1 MHQMGE
7 VTDEV
12 PSPATIAQNR
22 YDNLSAGGSLRNSI
36 KSPIEDNRQSN
47 VESDHPRLV
56 STGSITPYYPFAPAE
71 FLDD

>member
-22 YDNLSAGGSLRNSI
+22 YDNLAAGGSLRNSI

-47 VESDHPRLV
+47 VGIPLFFGRTHLERISKRYY
-56 STGSITPYYPFAPAE
+56 STR
-71 FLDD
+71 